1 MGNSSYTL
9 YLGVEGYIWHME
21 TSYSFIVLEPKNLDK
36 HQTANPLVILLLYT
50 VNKLDNHTYYLWGH
64 T

>member
-1 MGNSSYTL
+1 MGNSSYTF

-36 HQTANPLVILLLYT
+36 HQTANPHIILLLYT